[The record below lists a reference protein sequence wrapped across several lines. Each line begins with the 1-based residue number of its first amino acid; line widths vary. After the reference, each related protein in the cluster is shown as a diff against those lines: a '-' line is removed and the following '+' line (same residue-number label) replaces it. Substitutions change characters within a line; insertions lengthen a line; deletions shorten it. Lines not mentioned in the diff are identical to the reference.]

1 MKKYMA
7 RFKKQPNIVI
17 FEEGVIIFLIGFA
30 LSELSPTIYA
40 IIFLGILV
48 MVMGFPIFR
57 RIRSS

>member
-7 RFKKQPNIVI
+7 RFKKQPNIAI

-48 MVMGFPIFR
+48 MGFPIFR